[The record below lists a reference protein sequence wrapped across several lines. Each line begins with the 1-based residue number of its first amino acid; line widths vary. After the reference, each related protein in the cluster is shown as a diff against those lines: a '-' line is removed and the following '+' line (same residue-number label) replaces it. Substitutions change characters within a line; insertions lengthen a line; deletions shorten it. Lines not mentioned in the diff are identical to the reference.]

1 MANYQSKP
9 GKTPRQE
16 GIAVIDVDLASENF
30 NGIVEDIPLSPDTVA
45 HHIFY
50 NNDLTK
56 AYVTAFGK
64 SVLHIFDM
72 QRFPEGMKTV
82 AVPDCRVGEDLV
94 FADDGNTW

>member
-16 GIAVIDVDLASENF
+16 GIA
-30 NGIVEDIPLSPDTVA
+30 
-45 HHIFY
+45 
-50 NNDLTK
+50 
-56 AYVTAFGK
+56 
-64 SVLHIFDM
+64 M

-82 AVPDCRVGEDLV
+82 AVSDCRVGEDLV